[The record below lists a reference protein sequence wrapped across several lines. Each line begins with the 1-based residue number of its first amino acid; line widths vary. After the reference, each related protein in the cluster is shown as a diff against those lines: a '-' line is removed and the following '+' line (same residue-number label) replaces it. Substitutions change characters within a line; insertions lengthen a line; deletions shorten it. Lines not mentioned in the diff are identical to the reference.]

1 MKISKR
7 QLRRIIKEEKA
18 KITAEMMEQEGAM
31 DPNQHHYP
39 SADNAIND
47 VVEELKNSWHEMEL
61 KAWSAGDPSM
71 NKQGELSD
79 AESKEYWG
87 EQVDAATEELDSVLG
102 DRLRAEALKVMQE
115 FTDSLINGD
124 YA

>member
-1 MKISKR
+1 
-7 QLRRIIKEEKA
+7 
-18 KITAEMMEQEGAM
+18 
-31 DPNQHHYP
+31 
-39 SADNAIND
+39 
-47 VVEELKNSWHEMEL
+47 
-61 KAWSAGDPSM
+61 M

>member
-18 KITAEMMEQEGAM
+18 KFLREQDEAV
-31 DPNQHHYP
+31 DSRQHHYP
-39 SADNAIND
+39 SADKSID
-47 VVEELKNSWHEMEL
+47 QTVEELAEGWHEMEL
-61 KAWSAGDPSM
+61 SSWSAGDPSM
-71 NKQGELSD
+71 NMQGELSD
-79 AESKEYWG
+79 AESKEAWSA
-87 EQVDAATEELDSVLG
+87 QVDAATEEFTSTLKE
-102 DRLRAEALKVMQE
+102 RLRAESIKVMQE

>member
-18 KITAEMMEQEGAM
+18 KIMGEEEGAM

-47 VVEELKNSWHEMEL
+47 VVEELTNSWHDMEL

-79 AESKEYWG
+79 AESKEYWS